1 MDRAGTKKTTWWI
14 WALVLVLLAGAV
26 TAYLITRQKGEEVP
40 PPEESS
46 ELTEERAQGS
56 PADRGGAVATGISE
70 PEASEP
76 MEDEEILAQ
85 TPAEA
90 LEDEEEPD
98 STRPG
103 MKEEEDGCDEL
114 LAQVKDFFR
123 YLDKKEYV
131 ERILME
137 NDTWSVFKSALSKL
151 SANLPAPSG
160 EGLDPAVLTRNVYH
174 FFRVL
179 DGREIQL
186 AKDVL
191 RHEADTLEFNLEMFY
206 RWLTL
211 GDECPDPEGIRPS
224 REALYRYAGFF
235 LNTIGGRSYLFRRA
249 PEARLL

>member
-1 MDRAGTKKTTWWI
+1 
-14 WALVLVLLAGAV
+14 
-26 TAYLITRQKGEEVP
+26 
-40 PPEESS
+40 
-46 ELTEERAQGS
+46 
-56 PADRGGAVATGISE
+56 
-70 PEASEP
+70 
-76 MEDEEILAQ
+76 
-85 TPAEA
+85 
-90 LEDEEEPD
+90 
-98 STRPG
+98 PG
-103 MKEEEDGCDEL
+103 MKEEEEGCDEL

-131 ERILME
+131 ERVLME
-137 NDTWSVFKSALSKL
+137 NDSWSVFKSALSKL
-151 SANLPAPSG
+151 SAKPPAPSG

-249 PEARLL
+249 PEARLLVTYYSLLILHRADRQGRNHEGIDIFPFVKRTKEEIASYHGLHFKQDYLNKLSEMEAYYSGRRE